1 MHNPLQSPVLNLPP
15 PHNIIWT
22 GRTSFSGQCLHRPI
36 PPCRS
41 CKIHLR
47 RLQLLLLSPHRPSPL
62 GASAW
67 GRLNYVVITACSPR
81 AHHAAAPFG
90 ADWLLM
96 FIPGRP
102 MCSFLL
108 IWPYWVYISL
118 GSPLP
123 SRSHIRFPTDDI
135 FTSFLLLP
143 PWSRRVLAIRCIS
156 PRLPHHDAQ

>member
-1 MHNPLQSPVLNLPP
+1 MDRPDKLLRTMFTSADSSVSQLQKYTSAAPVPP
-15 PHNIIWT
+15 PE
-22 GRTSFSGQCLHRPI
+22 S
-36 PPCRS
+36 
-41 CKIHLR
+41 
-47 RLQLLLLSPHRPSPL
+47 HRPSPSD
-62 GASAW
+62 ASAW
-67 GRLNYVVITACSPR
+67 GRRNYVVITACSPR
-81 AHHAAAPFG
+81 AHHAAAPSG